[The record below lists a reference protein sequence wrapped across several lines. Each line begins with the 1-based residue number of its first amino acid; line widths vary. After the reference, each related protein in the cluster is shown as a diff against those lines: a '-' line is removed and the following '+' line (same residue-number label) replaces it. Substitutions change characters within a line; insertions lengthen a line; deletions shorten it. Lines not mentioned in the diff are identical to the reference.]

1 VAAAPHR
8 QRCPRFRDERE
19 NLNVELREY
28 VRALRRRWL
37 WLLVPVVVAAAISGG
52 LSATQ
57 KPAYK
62 STMLLFVTT
71 STSDPQAQL
80 SRLNSYIALLTGPR
94 VAAGVIRQL
103 GLPITPAE
111 MQTKITAQVQDGTD
125 LLQVTGTDESSAQ
138 SKAIVTAATASL
150 VSLAKELD
158 PPPAAG
164 AQNNGNPVPQVS
176 VAQDVVTTQ
185 APSNLVRNV
194 GFSIALGLL
203 IGAAAVALREA
214 TRRTVHEEADLRR
227 LGIGTVGMI
236 SLGSRYGRN
245 GHPDEA
251 LAEGFRR
258 LRSLLP
264 DVGSTRQDGA
274 RGTSLVLTGANSKEG
289 TTAVACGLAIAMAET
304 GSKVLLVDGNL
315 RDPGL
320 GRYLDLDENS
330 PGLSDVLTGT
340 ARLTDVLQDS
350 LDGRL
355 TVLPSGQRLPDP
367 GEVLASPNLAAAMRA
382 LTDRFDIVLVDSPGM
397 HGVADAAVLSKAS
410 DSTMLV
416 VRANH
421 SRTSEIERTI
431 DTLEKIGARLAGAV
445 LNALPRKLP
454 TGTAWQSV
462 NPIGGHG
469 ESALMSGLFGDTP
482 ANQDGPSPDETALI
496 PTTRPPAQGRAR
508 VVQSTFVSDT
518 DNDDNDGDEAGDSR
532 FAARGQAR
540 VVVITDARPAAGSV
554 PAPRASDDDGADD
567 EEHHSGE

>member
-1 VAAAPHR
+1 
-8 QRCPRFRDERE
+8 
-19 NLNVELREY
+19 VELREY

-37 WLLVPVVVAAAISGG
+37 WILVPVVVAVAVSAG
-52 LSATQ
+52 LSAT
-57 KPAYK
+57 KPPAYR

-71 STSDPQAQL
+71 STSDPDAQL

-94 VAAGVIRQL
+94 VAAGVVSKL
-103 GLPITPAE
+103 DLPLTPAQ
-111 MQTKITAQVQDGTD
+111 MQKKITAEVQSGTD
-125 LLQVTGTDESSAQ
+125 LLEVSATDPDAAR
-138 SKAIVTAATASL
+138 SKAIVTAATDSL

-158 PPPAAG
+158 PPPTGAAAG
-164 AQNNGNPVPQVS
+164 NGNPVPQVS
-176 VAQDVVTTQ
+176 IAQDAVTTTD
-185 APSNLVRNV
+185 PDNLVRNV

-203 IGAAAVALREA
+203 IGAAAVAVREA
-214 TRRTVHEEADLRR
+214 TRRTVHEEDDLRR

-264 DVGSTRQDGA
+264 DVGTTRQDGA
-274 RGTSLVLTGANSKEG
+274 RGTSLVLTGANAKEG

-304 GSKVLLVDGNL
+304 GSKVLLVDGNM

-320 GRYLDLDENS
+320 GRYLDLNEDS
-330 PGLSDVLTGT
+330 PGLSDVLTGS
-340 ARLTDVLQDS
+340 ARITDVLQDS

-367 GEVLASPNLAAAMRA
+367 GEVLASPNLSAAMRA
-382 LTDRFDIVLVDSPGM
+382 LTDRFDIVLVDSPSM
-397 HGVADAAVLSKAS
+397 HAVADAAVLSKVS

-421 SRTSEIERTI
+421 SRASEVARTI
-431 DTLEKIGARLAGAV
+431 DTLEKVGARLAGAV

-462 NPIGGHG
+462 NPIAGHNG
-469 ESALMSGLFGDTP
+469 SALVGGMFDDQSGQGRTGTEYG
-482 ANQDGPSPDETALI
+482 GPSPDETALI
-496 PTTRPPAQGRAR
+496 PTARPPAQGRAR
-508 VVQSTFVSDT
+508 VVQGTVFT
-518 DNDDNDGDEAGDSR
+518 DSSGDEDDAEDRGR
-532 FAARGQAR
+532 YAARGQAR
-540 VVVITDARPAAGSV
+540 VVVITDAKPAATEGDAVGSV
-554 PAPRASDDDGADD
+554 PAPRAATEDEDQPADETKA
-567 EEHHSGE
+567 EEQQSGE

>member
-1 VAAAPHR
+1 M
-8 QRCPRFRDERE
+8 
-19 NLNVELREY
+19 ELREY

-37 WLLVPVVVAAAISGG
+37 WLLVPVLLAVVVSGG

-57 KPAYK
+57 KPAYR
-62 STMLLFVTT
+62 SSMLLFVTT

-94 VAAGVIRQL
+94 VAASVVRQL
-103 GLPITPAE
+103 NSPIAPAD
-111 MQTKITAQVQDGTD
+111 MQQKITAQVQDGTD
-125 LLQVTGTDESSAQ
+125 LLQVTATDPNAAQ
-138 SKAIVTAATASL
+138 SKAIVTAATSSL
-150 VSLAKELD
+150 VALAKELD

-164 AQNNGNPVPQVS
+164 AQNGGPVPQVS
-176 VAQDVVTTQ
+176 IAQDVVTAQ
-185 APSNLVRNV
+185 APNNLVRNI

-227 LGIGTVGMI
+227 LGIPTVGLI
-236 SLGSRYGRN
+236 SLGSRWGRN
-245 GHPDEA
+245 SHPDEA

-264 DVGSTRQDGA
+264 DIGATRQNGA
-274 RGTSLVLTGANSKEG
+274 RGTSLVLTGANAKEG

-304 GSKVLLVDGNL
+304 GSKVLLVDGNM

-320 GRYLDLDENS
+320 GRYLDLDEGS
-330 PGLSDVLTGT
+330 PGLSDVLTGS
-340 ARLTDVLQDS
+340 ARIADVLQDS

-355 TVLPSGQRLPDP
+355 TVLPSGRRLPDP
-367 GEVLASPNLAAAMRA
+367 GELLASPNLAAALRA

-397 HGVADAAVLSKAS
+397 SGVADAAVLSKAS
-410 DSTMLV
+410 DRTMLV

-421 SRTSEIERTI
+421 SRTTEIERTI
-431 DTLEKIGARLAGAV
+431 DTLERIGARLAGAV

-469 ESALMSGLFGDTP
+469 GSALIAGMFDDPSGEGADF
-482 ANQDGPSPDETALI
+482 GPSPDETALI
-496 PTTRPPAQGRAR
+496 PTNRPPAQGRAR
-508 VVQSTFVSDT
+508 VFRSTVVSET
-518 DNDDNDGDEAGDSR
+518 EDGDDEDDQR
-532 FAARGQAR
+532 PAARGQAR
-540 VVVITDARPAAGSV
+540 VVVITDAKPAHQDDDAVAEPGSV
-554 PAPRASDDDGADD
+554 PAQRTPDD
-567 EEHHSGE
+567 EERHSGE